1 MATIATTS
9 IQDNFLISVSGS
21 VYKPTTFN
29 SVSSLG
35 TDTVLNTPIS
45 ITSTIHSA
53 ILYNVL
59 SSWPTKET
67 GTTNFTNLTRY
78 SILPGS
84 VSSTGSDIVLNK
96 PTPTVNSVGSSV
108 PIGEVGFRTYNTFVG
123 GSLYL
128 TGTSGIYVQDPGSLY
143 TLTSDT
149 TIEFWMRPTRLPDSG
164 TVIGLLSKRP
174 DTGIAPANWLTL
186 AITDS
191 GLLQLQVSSTSVTP
205 GWGLTATGTKT
216 ISVGTWYHVA
226 ITKSSSTWT
235 VYLNGRQYIVGTMSN
250 TVRDTASTLAIGA
263 YASNGS
269 NAFSGYITGF
279 RYVVGTVVYT
289 SDFTTPNYA
298 PTSYNPP
305 NGDTNPSAIFFPQN
319 TLASISFNGTSQY
332 LSKDD
337 TNGNLDLTQIPNW
350 TVECW
355 FRMNSTTGNQTIFA
369 RDGRSAYYNPSL
381 YFYINNGTGTWGMG
395 TGVGGGVA
403 VNYSIA
409 NNFSANT
416 WYHFALV
423 RNSGSITSYVN
434 GVASPTQTL
443 TGNPI
448 AAYLGSP
455 YFTIGNTSD
464 GATSLF
470 NGYISNF
477 RIVKGVA
484 VYSGSFTPSTV
495 PLEDIQ
501 QANVYGSPSASI
513 AAGSTV
519 LLLSTVNTSSF
530 LADSSPFNNTMTN
543 NGSITR
549 STLTPFNSNILS
561 SPGCVL
567 LLNPKYGNTT
577 ITDTT
582 NTEFPS
588 GITTYTPTITGTYTI
603 SALSPNETIYS
614 TKVNQNITP
623 GTNSV
628 TGYSFYGLGG
638 AVTVASSTIELWI

>member
-45 ITSTIHSA
+45 ITSTIHSP

-67 GTTNFTNLTRY
+67 GTTDFTNLTRNP
-78 SILPGS
+78 ILPGS
-84 VSSTGSDIVLNK
+84 VSSTGSDIVLNT
-96 PTPTVNSVGSSV
+96 PTPTVNSLGYVV
-108 PIGEVGFRTYNTFVG
+108 PIEEIGFRTYSMFSG

-128 TGTSGIYVQDPGSLY
+128 TGTSGIYVQDPSSLY
-143 TLTSDT
+143 NLTSNT
-149 TIEFWMRPTRLPDSG
+149 TIEFWMRPTCLPNSG

-174 DTGIAPANWLTL
+174 DTGISPANWLTL

-205 GWGLTATGTKT
+205 GWGLTATGTKA

-226 ITKSSSTWT
+226 LTKSSGTWT
-235 VYLNGRQYIVGTMSN
+235 VYLNGKQYIVGTMAN

-269 NAFSGYITGF
+269 NAFSGYISGF
-279 RYVVGTVVYT
+279 RYVSGTVVYT
-289 SDFTTPNYA
+289 SDFTTPNLA

-305 NGDTNPSAIFFPQN
+305 NGDANPSAVFFPQN
-319 TLASISFNGTSQY
+319 ILASISFNGTSQY

-337 TNGNLDLTQIPNW
+337 TNRNLDLTQVPNW

-355 FRMNSTTGNQTIFA
+355 FRMNSTTGNQTVFA
-369 RDGRSAYYNPSL
+369 RDGWTLHSNSSL

-395 TGVGGGVA
+395 NGGGGAVA
-403 VNYSIA
+403 NYSIPT
-409 NNFSANT
+409 NFSANT

-423 RNSGSITSYVN
+423 RSGGSITSYVN

-443 TGNPI
+443 IGNPVPD
-448 AAYLGSP
+448 YLGSP
-455 YFTIGNTSD
+455 YFNIGNASD
-464 GATSLF
+464 GSTSLF

-501 QANVYGSPSASI
+501 QANIYGSPSAAI
-513 AAGSTV
+513 TAGSTV

-549 STLTPFNSNILS
+549 STLTPFNSNILG

-588 GITTYTPTITGTYTI
+588 GITTYNPIITGTYTI

-628 TGYSFYGLGG
+628 VGYSFYGLGG
-638 AVTVASSTIELWI
+638 AATVASSTIELWI